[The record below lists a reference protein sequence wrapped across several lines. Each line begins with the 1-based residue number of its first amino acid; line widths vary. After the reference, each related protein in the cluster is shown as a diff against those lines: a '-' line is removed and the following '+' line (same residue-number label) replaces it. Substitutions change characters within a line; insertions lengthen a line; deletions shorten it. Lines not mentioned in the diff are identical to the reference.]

1 MSLGTKLLEVA
12 KQCRYMKKDGRNSFQ
27 NYNYTTAASV
37 LGEVNEAM
45 TTQGLYAE
53 TRAELVESRDV
64 TSSKGNNE
72 KFVIVKV
79 SVIVHD
85 ADDPKETVT
94 YEGYGSGQD
103 VGDKAVMKANTAA
116 VKYAYV
122 MGLPIAMGNDSEDE
136 NNYVYSAPP
145 KNYTSNGNAS
155 ATKASNGAKCSDCG
169 KPITDGILKFSQR
182 DYGKPLCMDCQK
194 KHTPLNKG
202 SNGAPF

>member
-122 MGLPIAMGNDSEDE
+122 MGLPIAMGNDPEDE

-155 ATKASNGAKCSDCG
+155 ATKSQNGGKCSNCG
-169 KPITDGILKFSQR
+169 KSISDKVANYSQGK
-182 DYGKPLCMDCQK
+182 YGKPLCYDCQNK
-194 KHTPLNKG
+194 SPKLNEN
-202 SNGAPF
+202 SSDAPF